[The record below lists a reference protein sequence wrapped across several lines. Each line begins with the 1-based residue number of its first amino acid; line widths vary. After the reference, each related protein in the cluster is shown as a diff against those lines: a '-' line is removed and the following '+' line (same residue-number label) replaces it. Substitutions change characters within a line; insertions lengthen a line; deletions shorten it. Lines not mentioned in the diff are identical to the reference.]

1 MYCSQRDTR
10 RALRLFCFAHGP
22 QQVFR
27 LEQFQIA
34 EPATMLAVML
44 HELIGLYRDAILVRA
59 RDKVKTR
66 AWAAASSDELAT
78 GVPLFLTQLGE
89 LLRLAESGPTDDAT
103 IAASATAH
111 GRNLSA
117 LGFTVGQ
124 VVHDYGDVCQAITE
138 IALESG
144 APISV
149 GEFHTLNRCLD
160 TAIAGAVTE
169 HTRLSS
175 EAQAAV
181 DTERAAR
188 SAHELRDLLNTALLA
203 FNAIKIGPVAVT
215 GSTGAVLGRSLL
227 GLRNEIDKS
236 IAQSRLAGSALSME
250 PVGLGRLLDD
260 VAEPARLA
268 AEYRHVSFVIEPADR
283 TVWLRADPLI
293 LASAIMNLLTNAIK
307 FTPANGRVTLRTRT
321 ESDHLLID
329 VEDQC
334 GGFPET
340 AGDPFE
346 PFVRRRSTD
355 QAGLGLGLSIARKA
369 VRAHGGDI
377 TLRNQ
382 PGHGCLFGIRLPL
395 GVPSQPAGRPAT
407 V

>member
-1 MYCSQRDTR
+1 
-10 RALRLFCFAHGP
+10 
-22 QQVFR
+22 
-27 LEQFQIA
+27 
-34 EPATMLAVML
+34 ML
-44 HELIGLYRDAILVRA
+44 HELIDLYRDAILVRA
-59 RDKVKTR
+59 REKVKTR
-66 AWAAASSDELAT
+66 VRASSSSDDLDT

-89 LLRLAESGPTDDAT
+89 LLRLAEAGPTDDVT
-103 IAASATAH
+103 IANSATAH

-117 LGFTVGQ
+117 LGFTAGQ

-138 IALESG
+138 IALEFG

-149 GEFHTLNRCLD
+149 PEFHTLNRCLD

-169 HTRLSS
+169 HARLSS

-203 FNAIKIGPVAVT
+203 FNAIKIGPVAIT

-227 GLRNEIDKS
+227 GLRKEIDKS
-236 IAQSRLAGSALSME
+236 IAHSRLAGSALSLE
-250 PVGLGRLLDD
+250 PVGLGKLLDD
-260 VAEPARLA
+260 VGEPARLA
-268 AEYRHVSFVIEPADR
+268 AEYRHVSFVVEPADR
-283 TVWLRADPLI
+283 SLLLRADPLI

-307 FTPANGRVTLRTRT
+307 FTPVNGRVTLRTRT
-321 ESDHLLID
+321 EADHLVID

-334 GGFPET
+334 GGFPEM
-340 AGDPFE
+340 AGDPFA

-377 TLRNQ
+377 TLHNK
-382 PGHGCLFGIRLPL
+382 PGLGCLLSIRLPL
-395 GVPSQPAGRPAT
+395 GVPSPQSARPAT
-407 V
+407 I